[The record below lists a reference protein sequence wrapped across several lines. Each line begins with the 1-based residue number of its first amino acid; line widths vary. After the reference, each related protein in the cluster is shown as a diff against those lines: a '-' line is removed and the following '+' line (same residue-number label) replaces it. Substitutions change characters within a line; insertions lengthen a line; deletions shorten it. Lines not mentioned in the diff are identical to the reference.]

1 MLIRQALIEDA
12 ASACEMMR
20 RSIAELCG
28 ADHHDDPEILRPWL
42 ANKTPHHCAAWLAY
56 EANTVLVAVDD
67 ETVLA
72 VGVVRNDGEITCNYI
87 SPDARFRGVS
97 KAMLAQ
103 LEATARALGN
113 ASCKLESTETA
124 RRFYLACG
132 YEQVGLPQGKFGTT
146 GAYPMLKRFAADPV
160 ANF

>member
-12 ASACEMMR
+12 ASACETMR

-42 ANKTPHHCAAWLAY
+42 ANKTPHHWAAWLAY